1 MTRAACCLTLPQGQ
15 VCPAASVVKGRE
27 HAGRRTGPR
36 HVLKPRR
43 AIEQAA
49 DSPEAFLQLP
59 AALPSTHTS
68 DTGPSGPAA
77 QGSKTQARTMCRAW
91 GDTWHNTG
99 EGRTHGQGT
108 HRHRVPDEAGGTWGT
123 GTLVLP
129 FIGECENDLGVMG

>member
-1 MTRAACCLTLPQGQ
+1 MPQGQ

-49 DSPEAFLQLP
+49 DSPEALLQLP

-77 QGSKTQARTMCRAW
+77 QGSKTQARTMYRAW
-91 GDTWHNTG
+91 GTLGTIVVKVELTG
-99 EGRTHGQGT
+99 RAPTGT
-108 HRHRVPDEAGGTWGT
+108 GSLMRPEVPWGT
-123 GTLVLP
+123 GTLILP
-129 FIGECENDLGVMG
+129 FRGECENDLGVMG